1 MKKLL
6 SIAVLSLLM
15 LTSIAYA
22 FETAK
27 SQPITLVSESR
38 AQATIPTVKAVKMTL
53 TGGDRYSNK
62 CPEIGQSWCQRLG
75 RCLKHYEQC
84 DVLPSRLGISKPGL
98 VRVKQVQGLSHLEK
112 PLPTTDYSLQP
123 RRERLDAPL
132 FKQTTGGKRIWSNL
146 ATYIGTG
153 TIAKN

>member
-22 FETAK
+22 LSEAK
-27 SQPITLVSESR
+27 SQPITLVSETAAKSSVS
-38 AQATIPTVKAVKMTL
+38 TVKAVRL
-53 TGGDRYSNK
+53 ISTGGARYSNK
-62 CPEIGQSWCQRLG
+62 CPEIDQSWCQRLG

-112 PLPTTDYSLQP
+112 PLPATDYSLQP
-123 RRERLDAPL
+123 RRERLDRPL

-146 ATYIGTG
+146 AAYISSNPAT
-153 TIAKN
+153 N